1 MSKKKHFVKR
11 DQRGDKSKKMSI
23 ITFGKP
29 EPVLT
34 TGTDYRISGT
44 TMQPIILPSQL
55 TGWHWHN

>member
-1 MSKKKHFVKR
+1 MSKKKHFIKR

-34 TGTDYRISGT
+34 TGTDYRDI
-44 TMQPIILPSQL
+44 
-55 TGWHWHN
+55 WY